1 MNFAEA
7 LAKIRLEDSKL
18 AERVVDVNHLT
29 IEPDGLNAAGEQ
41 LHLSR
46 KGFEQLCD
54 RFHHQP
60 GVPASYIASLP
71 APLSTQLLHHHL
83 NAGFE
88 GGYTIALYLRGEE
101 VNGIG
106 RPDLVRLPGTDV
118 MEAVLD
124 GMGGR
129 EHDLEITRLGLA
141 DDSIRFDLV
150 TQRAEREIRP
160 GDVVYAGV
168 SVSHSL
174 TGEFATRVE
183 GHLHR
188 LVCRNGAI
196 HRECLGPRRTPRT
209 RRLSANHPRARHQ
222 QREQIRRLAMDALAR
237 LNERLDGLRR
247 LTAERA
253 DLEHLGPNW
262 LRRSRLSPDR
272 LMPFL
277 RQAHVEEGGEETAY
291 GIMNAF
297 TRVAT
302 HNTELS
308 PNVRNV
314 LARMGGLLAF
324 GHSRLCPKCWS
335 LIAAGN

>member
-1 MNFAEA
+1 MKFTEA
-7 LAKIRLEDSKL
+7 FAKIREEDSKL
-18 AERVVDVNHLT
+18 TEQVVAVDKLTAEA
-29 IEPDGLNAAGEQ
+29 DGLYAAGEK
-41 LHLSR
+41 LNLSG

-54 RFHHQP
+54 RFRHQP
-60 GVPASYIASLP
+60 GVPASYLASLP
-71 APLSTQLLHHHL
+71 IPMCTHLLRHHL
-83 NAGFE
+83 NEGIE
-88 GGYTIALYLRGEE
+88 GGGTIALYLRGQE

-118 MEAVLD
+118 MDAVLD

-129 EHDLEITRLGLA
+129 EDELEVTRLA
-141 DDSIRFDLV
+141 FRDDSVRFDLV
-150 TQRAEREIRP
+150 TQRAEREVRP
-160 GDVVYAGV
+160 GDFVFAGV
-168 SVSHSL
+168 SVFHSL
-174 TGEFATRVE
+174 TGESATRVE

-188 LVCRNGAI
+188 LVCTNGAI
-196 HRECLGPRRTPRT
+196 HRECVGPRRIPRT
-209 RRLSANHPRARHQ
+209 RRLNANHPKARHQ
-222 QREQIRRLAMDALAR
+222 QREQIRRLSADAFEK
-237 LNERLDGLRR
+237 LNRRLDDLCR
-247 LTAERA
+247 LTTERA

-277 RQAHVEEGGEETAY
+277 RQAHAEEGGEETAY

-308 PNVRNV
+308 PSIRDV

-335 LIAAGN
+335 LIAAAN

>member
-1 MNFAEA
+1 MKFDD
-7 LAKIRLEDSKL
+7 LQAKIREEDSKIT
-18 AERVVDVNHLT
+18 ERIVAVNQLT
-29 IEPDGLNAAGEQ
+29 IEPDGLSAAGEQ
-41 LHLSR
+41 IHLSR

-54 RFHHQP
+54 RFEHQP
-60 GVPASYIASLP
+60 GVPASYLKSLP
-71 APLSTQLLHHHL
+71 AQLSTRLLRHHL
-83 NAGFE
+83 GE
-88 GGYTIALYLRGEE
+88 GILGGDTIALYLRGQQ

-106 RPDLVRLPGTDV
+106 RADLVRLPGTDV
-118 MEAVLD
+118 LEAVLD
-124 GMGGR
+124 GTGGR
-129 EHDLEITRLGLA
+129 EEDLEITRLGLG

-150 TQRAEREIRP
+150 TQRAERAVRP

-183 GHLHR
+183 GYLHR
-188 LVCRNGAI
+188 LRCLNGAI
-196 HRECLGPRRTPRT
+196 SRECVGPRHVHRT
-209 RRLSANHPRARHQ
+209 RRLSANHPKARHQ
-222 QREQIRRLAMDALAR
+222 QQDQIRRLAMDALAR
-237 LNERLDGLRR
+237 LNERLDGLSR
-247 LTAERA
+247 LTTERA

-277 RQAHVEEGGEETAY
+277 RQAHAEEGGEETAY

-302 HNTELS
+302 HSTELS
-308 PNVRNV
+308 SNTRDV
-314 LARMGGLLAF
+314 LARMAGLLAF

-335 LIAAGN
+335 LVAASN